1 MRRKK
6 FAPPKLE
13 IDYESIET
21 YENKEATII
30 LTNEI
35 LKQYKLDVD
44 KTKIDKFEDIN
55 FISIFE

>member
-13 IDYESIET
+13 IDYKSIET
-21 YENKEATII
+21 FENNEAVII
-30 LTNEI
+30 LTNAI

>member
-6 FAPPKLE
+6 FAPPRLE
-13 IDYESIET
+13 IDYKSIEKF
-21 YENKEATII
+21 ENNEIAIV

-35 LKQYKLDVD
+35 LKQYRLDVD
-44 KTKIDKFEDIN
+44 KTKIDNFENIN